1 MNKELYLQPECKV
14 FEVEMTEVI
23 AQSST
28 EFNFSEERLDGILR

>member
-1 MNKELYLQPECKV
+1 MIKKVYSQPECKV

-28 EFNFSEERLDGILR
+28 DFNFDEENLDGILN